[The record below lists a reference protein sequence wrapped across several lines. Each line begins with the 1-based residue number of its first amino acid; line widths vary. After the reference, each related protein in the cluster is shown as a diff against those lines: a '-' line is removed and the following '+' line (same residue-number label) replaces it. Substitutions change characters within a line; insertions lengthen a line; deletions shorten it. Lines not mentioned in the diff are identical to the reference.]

1 MLPQN
6 NRLKKKKDFERVF
19 KKGKGSK
26 EDFLAL
32 KTCRNDFNYS
42 RFGFVVSQKVSKK
55 ATIRNRIKRMLRK
68 MVEENIGTIKKGND
82 VLIIVLPGLEINDF
96 WQLKEICNKLLKK
109 ANLNGAK

>member
-1 MLPQN
+1 
-6 NRLKKKKDFERVF
+6 
-19 KKGKGSK
+19 
-26 EDFLAL
+26 
-32 KTCRNDFNYS
+32 
-42 RFGFVVSQKVSKK
+42 
-55 ATIRNRIKRMLRK
+55 